1 MRFTGKTA
9 LVTGAASGIG
19 RSAALAL
26 AAEGANVALND
37 VQGGSLPSAE
47 IGRDRSSEHLADVSE
62 PSSVERMVNDV
73 WDRWGRL
80 DVVLANA
87 GINRDGFLEQL
98 TNEDWD
104 EVVRVNLGGAF
115 FVCRAAFPKLTDGGS
130 VVITSSVSALGN
142 RGQANYA
149 ASKAGL
155 MGLARTLALEGA
167 ARAVRVN
174 AVAPGFTDTPM
185 VRAIPDKLRTK
196 LVERVPLGRMAAP
209 LEIARAMLFL
219 ASKEASYITGQVLF
233 VDGGVSVGL

>member
-1 MRFTGKTA
+1 MRFLGKTA
-9 LVTGAASGIG
+9 LVTGAGSGIG
-19 RSAALAL
+19 RAAALAL

-37 VQGGSLPSAE
+37 LPEVPLQADE
-47 IGRDRSSEHLADVSE
+47 IGAKQCSEHPADVSD
-62 PSSVERMVNDV
+62 PSSVRQMMSEI
-73 WDRWGRL
+73 WKRWGRV

-98 TNEDWD
+98 TDDDWD
-104 EVVRVNLGGAF
+104 QVVRVNLGGVF
-115 FVCRAAFPKLTDGGS
+115 FVCREVFPKLTDGGS

-155 MGLARTLALEGA
+155 VGLARTLSLEGA
-167 ARAVRVN
+167 PRAVRVN

-185 VRAIPDKLRTK
+185 VRAMPGKLRAK
-196 LVERVPLGRMAAP
+196 LVERVPLARMAAP
-209 LEIARAMLFL
+209 AEIARAMLFL
-219 ASKEASYITGQVLF
+219 ASEEASYITGQVLF

>member
-1 MRFTGKTA
+1 MRFSGKTA

-19 RSAALAL
+19 RAAALAL

-37 VQGGSLPSAE
+37 IHAEALPSAE

-62 PSSVERMVNDV
+62 PASVEQMVSDI
-73 WDRWGRL
+73 WQRWGRL

-98 TNEDWD
+98 TNDDWND
-104 EVVRVNLGGAF
+104 VVRVNLSGVF
-115 FVCRAAFPKLTDGGS
+115 FVCRASFPKLTDGGS
-130 VVITSSVSALGN
+130 VVVTSSVSALGN

-155 MGLARTLALEGA
+155 IGLARTLALEGA
-167 ARAVRVN
+167 RRAVRVN

-185 VRAIPDKLRTK
+185 VRAIPDKVRAK
-196 LVERVPLGRMAAP
+196 LVERVPLGRVARP
-209 LEIARAMLFL
+209 TEIARAMLFL
-219 ASKEASYITGQVLF
+219 ASEEASYITGQVLF